1 MPNSYYDIECTD
13 EELRIFTVLKKATG
27 DKYYLTLTDDGKWIH
42 TCKARL
48 VYGDDFKCR
57 HIKMIIQKFL
67 SKDEFKHL
75 FNITPKRKTVS
86 TEQEET

>member
-42 TCKARL
+42 TCKAIT
-48 VYGDDFKCR
+48 VYGNDFMCR
-57 HIKMIIQKFL
+57 HKKLVLGKYMVNDQ
-67 SKDEFKHL
+67 FKHL
-75 FNITPKRKTVS
+75 FNITPKRPSKLP
-86 TEQEET
+86 